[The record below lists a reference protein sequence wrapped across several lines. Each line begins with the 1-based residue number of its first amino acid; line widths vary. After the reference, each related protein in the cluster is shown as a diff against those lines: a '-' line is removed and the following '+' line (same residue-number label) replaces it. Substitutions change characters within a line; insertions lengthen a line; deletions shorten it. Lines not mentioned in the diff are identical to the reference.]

1 MPATLH
7 TDPKDAVAGVV
18 VLYKPAAT
26 VLASITSYHTSL
38 AKLFIIDNSPEA
50 NLWLVEQLR
59 QTGIPVEYTHLPA
72 NAGIAQ
78 ALNLGAENAVQQ
90 RYDWLLT
97 MDQDSLAPPGMVQQ
111 LLATARANPEAGIVA
126 PRYLQQTDTDDT
138 APVNLIEETEVVI
151 TSGNL
156 LNLNAFKQAGP
167 FREDFFIDYVDHEY
181 CLRLKRKGYKILL
194 HHGIL
199 LRHELGDSQNHTL
212 GLRPVVS
219 SHHNYLRRYYITR
232 NRLAVLAM
240 YKTDFPAYYRFQQT
254 LNWKET
260 LKLLFL
266 EQDKLRKLRS
276 VLRGYLD
283 FKRNRFGKYPY

>member
-1 MPATLH
+1 MPATPHNDLRD
-7 TDPKDAVAGVV
+7 TVAGVV
-18 VLYKPAAT
+18 VLYKPAEA
-26 VLASITSYHTSL
+26 VLASITSYYTSL
-38 AKLFIIDNSPEA
+38 GKLFIIDNSPEA

-59 QTGIPVEYTHLPA
+59 HTGTPVEYSHLPA
-72 NAGIAQ
+72 NAGIAT
-78 ALNLGAENAVQQ
+78 ALNVGAQSAVQQ
-90 RYDWLLT
+90 KYDWLLT

-111 LLATARANPEAGIVA
+111 LLETAQANQDAGIVA
-126 PRYLQQTDTDDT
+126 PRYLQQTDQEITVQ
-138 APVNLIEETEVVI
+138 ANHIEEMDVVI

-156 LNLNAFKQAGP
+156 LNLRAYQHTGP

-194 HHGIL
+194 HHGVL

-240 YKTDFPAYYRFQQT
+240 YKHDFPAYYQFQQP